1 VDGVTRIFLA
11 DLRLTHKHEFY
22 KLYLRTTEGFE
33 SEMVTDNYLG
43 NICSAWS
50 VCLKELDAQR
60 TGQQPAC
67 ETQMITGTIPLGVY
81 RLERL
86 MLAPYFRRLVMA
98 CGRYAYTANM
108 DRDLE
113 HVLLAYMGAMKF
125 FSFKLGITT
134 LDPEVVRN
142 RDQAGEAGLLTAED
156 FGGRA

>member
-1 VDGVTRIFLA
+1 MNQIFLA
-11 DLRLTHKHEFY
+11 DLRLTQKHDLY

-60 TGQQPAC
+60 TGRTTRR
-67 ETQMITGTIPLGVY
+67 ETHMVTGSIPLGTY
-81 RLERL
+81 RLDPL
-86 MLAPYFRRLVMA
+86 TIKPYFRRLVMV
-98 CGRYAYTANM
+98 CGQFSYTANM

-113 HVLLAYMGAMKF
+113 HVLLAYSGALKV

-134 LDPEVVRN
+134 LDEEVVRN
-142 RDQAGEAGLLTAED
+142 RDQAGEAGLLTPED
-156 FGGRA
+156 FRGMA